1 MMKLTSALLATLFA
15 LAGAA
20 AHAADAPA
28 KGTAV
33 KAGDKAASAS
43 QVGASVT
50 ALPCPA
56 VKAGNKAASASQV
69 GARVTAS
76 PCTAVKAGD
85 KAASAPS
92 PVASAPAK
100 KKEKKG
106 GC

>member
-50 ALPCPA
+50 A
-56 VKAGNKAASASQV
+56 
-69 GARVTAS
+69 S

-92 PVASAPAK
+92 RVASAPAK